1 MKNENKE
8 KQFCSRDAQLIAAAI
23 LMQKMPSVDAVACV
37 DLLIEILFGEDDK
50 DA

>member
-1 MKNENKE
+1 MKIEIEESKG
-8 KQFCSRDAQLIAAAI
+8 CSRDAQLIAAAI

-37 DLLIEILFGEDDK
+37 DLLIEILFGEDDD